1 MNSIAPW
8 HPCRSEAFAEDLF
21 GDSTQAEPGT
31 QARGP
36 RVLSTLLLCAVPLV
50 VALLGGVVA
59 FLQTV

>member
-8 HPCRSEAFAEDLF
+8 QPCRSEAFAEDLF
-21 GDSTQAEPGT
+21 GDSTQADPDT
-31 QARGP
+31 NHKP
-36 RVLSTLLLCAVPLV
+36 RVLNTLLLCAVPLV

>member
-8 HPCRSEAFAEDLF
+8 QPCRSEAFAEDLF
-21 GDSTQAEPGT
+21 GDSTQAEPA
-31 QARGP
+31 ARGRAP